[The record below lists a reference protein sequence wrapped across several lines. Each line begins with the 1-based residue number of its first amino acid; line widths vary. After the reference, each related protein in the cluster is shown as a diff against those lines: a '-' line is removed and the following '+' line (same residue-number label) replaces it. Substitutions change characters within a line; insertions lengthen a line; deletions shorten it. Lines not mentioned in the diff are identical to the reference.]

1 MRSSTARRAR
11 RTTSAAPTRRRTSRS
26 SGASS
31 SSRAPTSRSSS
42 TSPTAPGTTVATRW
56 GRRRCA
62 SSDGRRRC
70 ASPRASSAPWRG
82 IARTRGGGSRSAPA
96 RTAST
101 TRANTVAPSASQRYG
116 LPRMATEEVDVARL
130 RSEFTDAIAW
140 GDARLAELIGLEA
153 VSAGVELATLYVEVM
168 APALHEVG
176 KRWAAGEMSIADEH
190 LATSLVDGV
199 MAIVRRAGTHAP
211 RRSRER
217 VLLGAVETEGHVVG
231 LRMLADLAE
240 GAGFDVRYLGAAV
253 PVHTLEEIIR
263 RHRPAVVGLSLT
275 IGAPTG
281 AIVRAVDVLT
291 TCCPE

>member
-1 MRSSTARRAR
+1 
-11 RTTSAAPTRRRTSRS
+11 
-26 SGASS
+26 
-31 SSRAPTSRSSS
+31 
-42 TSPTAPGTTVATRW
+42 
-56 GRRRCA
+56 
-62 SSDGRRRC
+62 
-70 ASPRASSAPWRG
+70 
-82 IARTRGGGSRSAPA
+82 
-96 RTAST
+96 
-101 TRANTVAPSASQRYG
+101 
-116 LPRMATEEVDVARL
+116 MATEEVDVARL

-291 TCCPE
+291 TCCPEVAILLGGSGVPDSVQADPRVHYAPDVREALETIERLVAPSDGERAA